1 MEIRDKFPL
10 LFVAQEVMLRSCRIG
25 GQLTLERQSPPKHAE
40 STRGHRYL
48 AVGLTAVFFTL
59 LGILVAPH
67 IGLTSR
73 TGPDLPSDVIYA
85 GAYPLVDRDGRIESP
100 FVAVVEHVQD
110 AVVNVSARS
119 RGESVPWWAQ
129 SGNSTSSGSGFFFR
143 EDGYILTNNHVV
155 ENAVK
160 LTVRTS
166 SGYTYDAKLV
176 GADPRTD
183 LAVLKVEP
191 EEPVTIIPFGDSD
204 ELKVGDWALAIGN
217 PFPDQGLDRTV
228 TVGVISAL
236 GRSNLHFGRETPSY
250 QSYIQTDASINP
262 GNSGGPLLNLRG
274 ECIGVNSAISSPT
287 GGSVGIGFA
296 IPINMARAIVPD
308 LIATGRAQ
316 RGWLGVWFHE
326 VTQREAK
333 RHGLNAVMG
342 VMTDSVFSDSPAQR
356 AGLRKGDIIT
366 GYDGQSVDNAGRLSV
381 LVSTT
386 RSDEPIPILILRDGK
401 ELTLE
406 AHVVDRDTFLA
417 SVNPA
422 EGTFADLDDAAVW
435 MGMELITFTQQ
446 IARATS
452 VKFIDGI
459 YVGRVYSGS
468 PADYASLLRGTI
480 ILQVGDEAVG
490 SIEELEEIVAA
501 MGSGPER
508 IPLIVQEPDGTIAR
522 KVIRRQR

>member
-1 MEIRDKFPL
+1 M
-10 LFVAQEVMLRSCRIG
+10 
-25 GQLTLERQSPPKHAE
+25 
-40 STRGHRYL
+40 
-48 AVGLTAVFFTL
+48 
-59 LGILVAPH
+59 
-67 IGLTSR
+67 
-73 TGPDLPSDVIYA
+73 YA
-85 GAYPLVDRDGRIESP
+85 GTYPVVDRDGRIESP
-100 FVAVVEHVQD
+100 FVAVVEQVQD
-110 AVVNVSARS
+110 AVVNISARS

-129 SGNSTSSGSGFFFR
+129 SGNTTSSGSGFFFR
-143 EDGYILTNNHVV
+143 EDGYILTNNHVI
-155 ENAVK
+155 EDAVK

-166 SGYTYDAKLV
+166 SGYTYEAKLV

-191 EEPVTIIPFGDSD
+191 EEPVTVISFGDSD
-204 ELKVGDWALAIGN
+204 DLKVGDWALAIGN
-217 PFPDQGLDRTV
+217 PFPEQGLDRTV

-236 GRSNLHFGRETPSY
+236 GRSNLHFGQETPAY

-274 ECIGVNSAISSPT
+274 ECVGVNAAISSPT

-308 LIATGRAQ
+308 LISTGRAQ

-333 RHGLNAVMG
+333 RYGLDAVRG
-342 VMTDSVFSDSPAQR
+342 VVTDSVFSNSPAQQ

-366 GYDGQSVDNAGRLSV
+366 GYDGHEVDNAGRLSV

-386 RSDEPIPILILRDGK
+386 RSDDPIPIKILRDGK
-401 ELTLE
+401 ELTLK
-406 AHVVDRDTFLA
+406 ALVVDRDAFLA
-417 SVNPA
+417 SVNPG
-422 EGTFADLDDAAVW
+422 EGSFDNSDESAVW

-468 PADYASLLRGTI
+468 PADYASLTRGSI

-501 MGSGPER
+501 LGKRPGR
-508 IPLIVQEPDGTIAR
+508 IPLIVQEPDGSIAR
-522 KVIRRQR
+522 KVIRPQR